1 LIGVCAETFG
11 LAFSRIQTNYTYY
24 VLEYKIYEKNAKETQ
39 SSQNLNDYTQNSTGI
54 FQTRHDDRNENKQ
67 APGTSKSFPN
77 YVKNQKGT
85 KQIEVK
91 DVRKFTVLPS
101 QTPEIMTTNRRVFTK
116 EEWEFFGYKTDLFEQ
131 QKQN

>member
-1 LIGVCAETFG
+1 MIGVCAETFG

-24 VLEYKIYEKNAKETQ
+24 VLEYKIYERNSKEAR
-39 SSQNLNDYTQNSTGI
+39 SSQNFNDFTQNSTGLI
-54 FQTRHDDRNENKQ
+54 QTTHDERNENKQ

-116 EEWEFFGYKTDLFEQ
+116 EEWEFFGYKTDLLEQ
-131 QKQN
+131 EKQN